1 MASSGV
7 VAGST
12 STQCILNT
20 APNCCFPHRRNA
32 DHRLFGRRAAICR
45 AVRGL
50 SPNMPFHETL
60 GRPSFVYIT
69 GHWRRVFS
77 RRSKKRRMA
86 PIAARGCRPPK
97 SSTPIRSIIS
107 SSNTRGVSQGVSSER
122 SDLSGRREV
131 TRVGGGYVAASL
143 SQVQIGA
150 GNHRQLTPVMVTCRG
165 RWISICS

>member
-1 MASSGV
+1 
-7 VAGST
+7 
-12 STQCILNT
+12 
-20 APNCCFPHRRNA
+20 
-32 DHRLFGRRAAICR
+32 
-45 AVRGL
+45 
-50 SPNMPFHETL
+50 MPFHETL

-143 SQVQIGA
+143 SQVQIG
-150 GNHRQLTPVMVTCRG
+150 GRKPPTVDSRDGHLPRPVDLDLLLDQCSDTFCRFTT
-165 RWISICS
+165 